1 MNVEYKKHS
10 LVLPN
15 VYKISTSA
23 GRYMGLTM
31 CATKQDF
38 NKMLAKYKDK
48 SYQIEDWT
56 IPTLSELLSL
66 LNMLQ
71 KPDLFNNY
79 HIQMLNLIN
88 LRVKKQQFKDFS
100 IDDIDFT
107 DADYTRLKKVFEEH
121 GYKLTKTRPTKE
133 KRWLDAIRIYWCI

>member
-15 VYKISTSA
+15 VYKISTSG

-31 CATKQDF
+31 CPTKQDF

-66 LNMLQ
+66 LNMLH

-79 HIQMLNLIN
+79 HTQMLNLIN

-100 IDDIDFT
+100 IDDIVDLT
-107 DADYTRLKKVFEEH
+107 DADYSRLKKVFEEH

-133 KRWLDAIRIYWCI
+133 KRWLDV